1 MSKSPLSAAE
11 RQRYNRQLLLPT
23 FGFDG
28 QERLR
33 ASTVLMIGAGGL
45 GCAAA
50 QYLAATGIGRLVLVD
65 FDHVAAHN
73 LPRQILY
80 RDADVGRPKALVAA
94 AALTALNPHASVE
107 GIVDRLDDEAL
118 LALMRHVDLVLDC
131 SDNLATRE
139 QLNRLCHRAGKA
151 LISAAAIRLEG
162 QIAIFPM
169 TPEAPCYHCLSHRFG
184 EQPLSCLE
192 AGVLAPVVGIIGAMQ
207 ALEAIMWLT
216 AADPVAAA
224 GRLMLFDG
232 ARGEWRDFRLAK
244 WPACPV
250 CSDKGIRQI

>member
-11 RQRYNRQLLLPT
+11 RQRYSRQLILPT

-50 QYLAATGIGRLVLVD
+50 QYLTATGIGRLVLVD

-80 RDADVGRPKALVAA
+80 RDVDVGRPKALVAA
-94 AALTALNPHASVE
+94 AGLTALNPHASIE
-107 GIVDRLDDEAL
+107 GIVGRLDDEAML
-118 LALMRHVDLVLDC
+118 TLMGQAELVLDC

-139 QLNRLCHRAGKA
+139 QLNRLCHQAGKA

-162 QIAIFPM
+162 QIAVFPM
-169 TPEAPCYHCLSHRFG
+169 TPEAPCYYCLSHRFG
-184 EQPLSCLE
+184 DQPLSCLE
-192 AGVLAPVVGIIGAMQ
+192 AGVLAPVVGIIGATQ
-207 ALEAIMWLT
+207 ALEAIKWLT
-216 AADPVAAA
+216 AADPVAA
-224 GRLMLFDG
+224 GGKLMLFDG
-232 ARGEWRDFRLAK
+232 ARGEWRDVRLAK

-250 CSDKGIRQI
+250 CSDNGTRQI